1 MRVQLAWTMLAEV
14 VVMVSG
20 VLLLKLAADLLGPLG
35 FGEYTLTRRAIGLM
49 YLPLVLG
56 LGIAAP
62 RYIAIARAG
71 ALPGHS
77 GRTFAAAALLVGMTP
92 PVVAVFLLN
101 ASPAT
106 ASLMLFGT
114 TSLEHLVRPASL
126 ALAGIALHSM
136 VYAVYR
142 GRSEMSFANAM
153 QVVSLGAVPVAVFLM
168 VERNAAAVL
177 EATGVA
183 WIGVSTIALLALAL
197 REQHEDRGTAGIRD
211 HLSLLIKFG
220 LPRVPGEFALV
231 GLFAI
236 PALIAV
242 RFDGVVSAGQ
252 FSAAMSLVT
261 IFSGAFTPIG
271 LVVLPKASAMA
282 AIGDIPGVRSLTT
295 RILIAGMLIAGVGVL
310 LGEIAIPPLVA
321 WYFGAAFLPAVP
333 VFRVCLL
340 AALPYVAYVLLR
352 NVLDALDVRAVNS
365 RNLLIALAMLLLLC
379 LFRPTVMWMAASL
392 VASMSLLGILTLR
405 ETWLRLQSPSPPPL
419 AVAA

>member
-20 VLLLKLAADLLGPLG
+20 VLLLKLAADLLSPVG
-35 FGEYTLTRRAIGLM
+35 FGEYTLSRRAIGLL

-77 GRTFAAAALLVGMTP
+77 GRSFAAVAIFMGMIP
-92 PVVAVFLLN
+92 PVVAVALLN

-106 ASLMLFGT
+106 ASAVLFGT
-114 TSLEHLVRPASL
+114 TSLVHLVRPASL
-126 ALAGIALHSM
+126 GLAGIALHGM

-142 GRSEMSFANAM
+142 GRAEMGLANTM
-153 QVVSLGAVPVAVFLM
+153 QVVSLGIVPAAVFLL

-183 WIGVSTIALLALAL
+183 WIVLSSVALLMLAS
-197 REQHEDRGTAGIRD
+197 REWREERGTAGIQE
-211 HLSLLIKFG
+211 HLRLLLKFG

-242 RFDGVVSAGQ
+242 RSEGVVSAGQ
-252 FSAAMSLVT
+252 FSAAMSLLT
-261 IFSGAFTPIG
+261 IFSGVFAPVG
-271 LVVLPKASAMA
+271 LVMLPRASAMA
-282 AIGDIPGVRSLTT
+282 AIGDIAGVRALTA
-295 RILIAGMLIAGVGVL
+295 RILTAGMMIAGVGVL

-321 WYFGAAFLPAVP
+321 WYFGPVCLPAVP

-365 RNLLIALAMLLLLC
+365 RNLLVALALLVLLC

-392 VASMSLLGILTLR
+392 VASLSLLGILTLR
-405 ETWLRLQSPSPPPL
+405 ETWLRLRSPSGPPV